1 MESRSSLVTKDE
13 LTVAK
18 INAALK
24 ILEWSKDD
32 IEPGISGTPSQL
44 YVALSEAFRSIYG
57 IVSESI
63 GNEAH
68 SASDSMEESS
78 RLPEGAMA

>member
-1 MESRSSLVTKDE
+1 MSKDE

-44 YVALSEAFRSIYG
+44 YVALAEAFRSIYQ

-68 SASDSMEESS
+68 TTATSTEESNKV
-78 RLPEGAMA
+78 PEGAMA

>member
-44 YVALSEAFRSIYG
+44 YVALAEAFRSIYG

-63 GNEAH
+63 GNDAH
-68 SASDSMEESS
+68 STSGSTEESS

>member
-1 MESRSSLVTKDE
+1 MAVTKGD

-32 IEPGISGTPSQL
+32 IEPGIGGTPTQL
-44 YVALSEAFRSIYG
+44 YVALAEAFKSVYQ

-63 GNEAH
+63 EANVGEDETTEVD
-68 SASDSMEESS
+68 AEKV
-78 RLPEGAMA
+78 PAGAIA

>member
-1 MESRSSLVTKDE
+1 MAVTKGE

-32 IEPGISGTPSQL
+32 IEPGIGGTPTQL
-44 YVALSEAFRSIYG
+44 YVALAEAFRSVYQ

-63 GNEAH
+63 EPGAEDEAV
-68 SASDSMEESS
+68 AEGESEKV
-78 RLPEGAMA
+78 PEGALA